1 MTMPTLETRILW
13 ELSTINLEGLDVW
26 LYCYYTHIHATRR
39 SRNELTLHV
48 YKDRSDVETAVTA
61 MMEPP
66 PVQQKKKME
75 KEFVWSFIFYS
86 LYLSAGFCWYWCP
99 RSSSCRVMF
108 PSQTFNALFC
118 ICFGYAERG
127 RDIRSLELHR
137 KGPPWRRHFPFNSF
151 LITKKKNDFSPSPVE
166 LFVVLLVAPLFFQS
180 WGFSCSHITST
191 KWPLFCCLVC
201 WGRSWGVWRM
211 SSCSDL
217 SATSCREMWR

>member
-1 MTMPTLETRILW
+1 MRRGEAET
-13 ELSTINLEGLDVW
+13 NW
-26 LYCYYTHIHATRR
+26 LYMSIKIVPMSRR
-39 SRNELTLHV
+39 PSRRWWNLLP
-48 YKDRSDVETAVTA
+48 YSK
-61 MMEPP
+61 
-66 PVQQKKKME
+66 KKKME

-151 LITKKKNDFSPSPVE
+151 LITKKKWLFSVASWTFCCSFSGSPFLPVMG
-166 LFVVLLVAPLFFQS
+166 VLLFTHHVN
-180 WGFSCSHITST
+180 
-191 KWPLFCCLVC
+191 
-201 WGRSWGVWRM
+201 
-211 SSCSDL
+211 
-217 SATSCREMWR
+217 